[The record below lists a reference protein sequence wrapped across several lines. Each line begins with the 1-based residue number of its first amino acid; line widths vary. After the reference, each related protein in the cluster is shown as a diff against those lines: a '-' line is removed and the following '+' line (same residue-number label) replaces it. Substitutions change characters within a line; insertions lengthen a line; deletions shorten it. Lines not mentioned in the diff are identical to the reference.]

1 MRYVTVTF
9 FACAL
14 AIVAPATPSSANTC
28 NDFCFG
34 EDSAG
39 GGGGGGGF
47 GRSGS
52 SAAIAVARRYMGSN
66 PTGRGRRWCAHFM
79 NMVERKIGRSG
90 TGSGMARSYARYGRR
105 VSSPRA
111 GDIAVLAR
119 KGGGHVGYV
128 MGVEGSKVTLL
139 SGNHGGKVGIGS
151 YSRSRV
157 VAFVRP

>member
-1 MRYVTVTF
+1 MRFVTVTF

-14 AIVAPATPSSANTC
+14 AVVAPATPSSANTC

-39 GGGGGGGF
+39 SGGS

-52 SAAIAVARRYMGSN
+52 SAAIAVASRYMGTN

-79 NMVERKIGRSG
+79 NMVERKLGRSG
-90 TGSGMARSYARYGRR
+90 TGSGMARSYASYGRR

-128 MGVEGSKVTLL
+128 LSVDGNKVKLL
-139 SGNHGGKVGIGS
+139 SGNHGGKVGVGS

>member
-1 MRYVTVTF
+1 MRFVTITF
-9 FACAL
+9 FAFAL
-14 AIVAPATPSSANTC
+14 SLVAPTAPASANTC

-34 EDSAG
+34 EEAAGSGGSA
-39 GGGGGGGF
+39 
-47 GRSGS
+47 RSSG
-52 SAAIAVARRYMGSN
+52 SAAISVARRYMGTN
-66 PTGRGRRWCAHFM
+66 PTGQSRRWCAHFM
-79 NMVERKIGRSG
+79 NMVERKVGRSG
-90 TGSGMARSYARYGRR
+90 TGSGIARSYAGYGRR

-128 MGVEGSKVTLL
+128 LSVDGNKVKLL
-139 SGNHGGKVGIGS
+139 SGNHGGKVGVGS